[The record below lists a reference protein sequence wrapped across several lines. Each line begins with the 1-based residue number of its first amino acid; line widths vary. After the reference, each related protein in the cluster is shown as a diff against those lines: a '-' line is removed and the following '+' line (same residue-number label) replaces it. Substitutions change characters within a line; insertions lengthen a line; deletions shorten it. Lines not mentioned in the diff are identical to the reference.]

1 MYNHRAFIVT
11 VCGTKQTIDYEI
23 IDTELSRLSPDVI
36 ITSGR
41 SGVCR
46 QAELWGEDHNVEVSA
61 IATDVPDLVVVFAD
75 GTAIDDTARR
85 ARDAGISVRVVDVGK
100 RSSNENSICTI

>member
-1 MYNHRAFIVT
+1 MYSNRAFIVAA
-11 VCGTKQTIDYEI
+11 CGTKQIVDYDI
-23 IDTELSRLSPDVI
+23 IDAELSRLSPDVI

-46 QAELWGEDHNVEVSA
+46 QAELWGRDHNVEVSA
-61 IATDVPDLVVVFAD
+61 IATDAPDLVVVFAD

-85 ARDAGISVRVVDVGK
+85 AKDAGISVRVVEVGGK
-100 RSSNENSICTI
+100 YVHT